1 MRVLNSDW
9 MSPGGH
15 SRCWKRN
22 LNVSISAV
30 SSRNAD
36 CRVFSVKQSSFASS
50 TSLTI
55 CRLGNPNRGGGGRG
69 MPGGPGGGGGPGE
82 PGGLDLAM
90 AASRTSSVGNT
101 DCSLAHSKIAL
112 KDSPI
117 VCFAATT
124 KKCVENL
131 KSGNFSRNR
140 SRTCMSNS
148 STAHSKIFEVI

>member
-22 LNVSISAV
+22 LNVSMSAV

-36 CRVFSVKQSSFASS
+36 CRAFAVKQSLFASS

-55 CRLGNPNRGGGGRG
+55 PRFWDPNRGGGGWG
-69 MPGGPGGGGGPGE
+69 MPGGPGGGSGGPEG
-82 PGGLDLAM
+82 PRGLDLAM
-90 AASRTSSVGNT
+90 TVSRTPSVGNT
-101 DCSLAHSKIAL
+101 YCSFARSKIAL

-131 KSGNFSRNR
+131 KSGNFSRTDPELVCR
-140 SRTCMSNS
+140 IPPPHIRKYS
-148 STAHSKIFEVI
+148 S